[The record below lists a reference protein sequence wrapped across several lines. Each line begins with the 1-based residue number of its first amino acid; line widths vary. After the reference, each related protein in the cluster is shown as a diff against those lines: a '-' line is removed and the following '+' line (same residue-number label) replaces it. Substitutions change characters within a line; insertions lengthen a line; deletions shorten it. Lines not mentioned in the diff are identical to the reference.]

1 MSIQS
6 TCPLCS
12 NLAIVQAREDTW
24 LVTCPVCLRFTL
36 DPYLM
41 DLFQSAPYRA
51 DEGVLR
57 VLPRLSDAAQHTAAE
72 GGRLSL
78 VVDTW
83 QAVASES
90 GVDKGR

>member
-12 NLAIVQAREDTW
+12 NLAIVQARDDRW

-51 DEGVLR
+51 DEGSFAFCRACRMRPKTQQLK
-57 VLPRLSDAAQHTAAE
+57 
-72 GGRLSL
+72 
-78 VVDTW
+78 
-83 QAVASES
+83 VA
-90 GVDKGR
+90 G

>member
-24 LVTCPVCLRFTL
+24 LVTCPVCFRFTL

-41 DLFQSAPYRA
+41 DLFQSAPDRA
-51 DEGVLR
+51 DEQVLR
-57 VLPRLSDAAQHTAAE
+57 GLPRLSDAAQHTAAE

-90 GVDKGR
+90 GR